1 VIGSTIAPGS
11 VARDSSA
18 QSRQSSTSS
27 STAIAATLQFAILH
41 EQDLM
46 SSASGFIAL
55 DPNASSQQFLP
66 VGNSSVDA
74 VGRYRELLGFGYS
87 VIVTA
92 AQLPAGVFVAGRRW
106 TCSGSKTFSGGC
118 GAPCTGRSAGEP
130 GSYWWPRSSPWSS
143 SSRCRT

>member
-92 AQLPAGVFVAGRRW
+92 AQLPAGVFVAGWR
-106 TCSGSKTFSGGC
+106 
-118 GAPCTGRSAGEP
+118 
-130 GSYWWPRSSPWSS
+130 
-143 SSRCRT
+143 